1 MLKKFKIPI
10 VGKQPIP
17 VTAFTLEEAQEIVQ
31 AYIDKRS
38 LN

>member
-1 MLKKFKIPI
+1 MLQKFNVK
-10 VGKQPIP
+10 V
-17 VTAFTLEEAQEIVQ
+17 LEHDDVCVLASSLEQAKEIVQ